1 MLTLPETCS
10 PSLRHAHLP
19 LPVTALRHAH
29 PPPNFP
35 LKLPLLHG
43 LADWCLKQLPCL
55 PPAVARNRTNGTQS
69 IRRFTNVYQ
78 KQADGKWNRAVSH
91 VSYLPNPEA
100 AIPALRKMNVT
111 SKAAIPA
118 PSKETVKSKAAMVK
132 QVGTRP
138 PPDRE
143 ANSYAAAAPTQCQA
157 LPPVLSVQGA
167 ACAVLTSVAR
177 PQAASTGAARLAG
190 SQLP

>member
-1 MLTLPETCS
+1 MATCHGPPPLLPGS
-10 PSLRHAHLP
+10 P
-19 LPVTALRHAH
+19 LP
-29 PPPNFP
+29 PPPP
-35 LKLPLLHG
+35 LCP
-43 LADWCLKQLPCL
+43 AAPDWRLKQLPCL
-55 PPAVARNRTNGTQS
+55 PPAVARNGSFGTNGTQS

-78 KQADGKWNRAVSH
+78 KQADSKWKRAVSH
-91 VSYLPNPEA
+91 VSLAPKPEA

-177 PQAASTGAARLAG
+177 PQATSTGAACLAG